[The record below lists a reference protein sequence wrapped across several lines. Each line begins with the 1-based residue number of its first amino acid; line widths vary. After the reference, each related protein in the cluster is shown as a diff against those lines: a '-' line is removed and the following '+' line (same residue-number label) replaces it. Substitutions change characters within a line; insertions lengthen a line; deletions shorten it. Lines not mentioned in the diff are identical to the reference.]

1 MNELL
6 LQLYSKYWNDM
17 MQNVF
22 RADEKNHPSAYP
34 FLLQVT
40 QHYQNAPKRVMFC
53 GMEAEYW
60 GGEFREPYDVTPP
73 TFMEEYHGFVN
84 HNWESNRKQ
93 RPGKNSSYWNFQW
106 NIIKRFPK
114 VGYVAQNIVKI
125 GKRWDKGCDDFIFQ
139 RTLEH
144 FPVWKE
150 ELKILRP
157 DIIIFIAQDSYE
169 GRIRAVAGD
178 FEATPDEELGSFLTK
193 IVFDDPEMPA
203 AYRISMVPRT
213 LQFQGLYNRMA
224 DKVSDI
230 IASALDLHT
239 AKKPSRV
246 ISRVTI
252 GKEAF
257 AQKVPSEKAKEYNA
271 IGQRLNKRYYAYK
284 QEYPRWSDE
293 RVYAAVAYSYAVEK
307 EGLERTNID
316 QASTLRLRWDAFVER
331 IRIYLLKKQYY
342 KS

>member
-1 MNELL
+1 
-6 LQLYSKYWNDM
+6 
-17 MQNVF
+17 
-22 RADEKNHPSAYP
+22 
-34 FLLQVT
+34 
-40 QHYQNAPKRVMFC
+40 
-53 GMEAEYW
+53 
-60 GGEFREPYDVTPP
+60 
-73 TFMEEYHGFVN
+73 MEEYHGFVN

-93 RPGKNSSYWNFQW
+93 RPGKNSPYWNFQW
-106 NIIKRFPK
+106 NIIKRFPE

-169 GRIRAVAGD
+169 ERIRAVAGD
-178 FEATPDEELGSFLTK
+178 FEATPDDELGSFLTK

-224 DKVSDI
+224 DKISDI
-230 IASALDLHT
+230 IASSIGLHT
-239 AKKPSRV
+239 IKPARV
-246 ISRVTI
+246 VARVTI

-257 AQKVPSEKAKEYNA
+257 AQKVPSEKAKEYSA

-284 QEYPRWSDE
+284 EEYPQWSEE
-293 RVYAAVAYSYAVEK
+293 RVYAAVAYSYAVER
-307 EGLERTNID
+307 EGLEVTNID

-331 IRIYLLKKQYY
+331 IRIYLLKRRYY

>member
-1 MNELL
+1 M
-6 LQLYSKYWNDM
+6 
-17 MQNVF
+17 
-22 RADEKNHPSAYP
+22 
-34 FLLQVT
+34 
-40 QHYQNAPKRVMFC
+40 
-53 GMEAEYW
+53 
-60 GGEFREPYDVTPP
+60 
-73 TFMEEYHGFVN
+73 
-84 HNWESNRKQ
+84 
-93 RPGKNSSYWNFQW
+93 
-106 NIIKRFPK
+106 
-114 VGYVAQNIVKI
+114 
-125 GKRWDKGCDDFIFQ
+125 
-139 RTLEH
+139 
-144 FPVWKE
+144 
-150 ELKILRP
+150 KILRP

-169 GRIRAVAGD
+169 ERIRAVAGD
-178 FEATPDEELGSFLTK
+178 FEATPDDELGSFLTK

-316 QASTLRLRWDAFVER
+316 QASTLRLRWDAFVEKVR
-331 IRIYLLKKQYY
+331 VYLLKRRYY

>member
-1 MNELL
+1 MQRLIIPVILILL
-6 LQLYSKYWNDM
+6 LSFAFPGAAQPQRYSDTYTDSFDTVITFIAFADSPEVFAKTSAQVHSLYQHLHKLYDRYNSYEDEGIINVYTLNEKAAKEPVKVDPLLFTLLRFAQDHYSDIKGQTNIAMGKLLGIWHDYREAGLADPARAQL
-17 MQNVF
+17 
-22 RADEKNHPSAYP
+22 PP
-34 FLLQVT
+34 
-40 QHYQNAPKRVMFC
+40 
-53 GMEAEYW
+53 MEALQAAAE
-60 GGEFREPYDVTPP
+60 
-73 TFMEEYHGFVN
+73 H
-84 HNWESNRKQ
+84 
-93 RPGKNSSYWNFQW
+93 
-106 NIIKRFPK
+106 
-114 VGYVAQNIVKI
+114 
-125 GKRWDKGCDDFIFQ
+125 CDID
-139 RTLEH
+139 RL
-144 FPVWKE
+144 
-150 ELKILRP
+150 IL
-157 DIIIFIAQDSYE
+157 DSE
-169 GRIRAVAGD
+169 NMTV
-178 FEATPDEELGSFLTK
+178 F
-193 IVFDDPEMPA
+193 FDDPEMPD
-203 AYRISMVPRT
+203 AYRISMVQRT

>member
-22 RADEKNHPSAYP
+22 KADEKNHPSAYP

-84 HNWESNRKQ
+84 HNWESKRKQ
-93 RPGKNSSYWNFQW
+93 RPGKNSPYWNFQW
-106 NIIKRFPK
+106 NIMKRFPE

-169 GRIRAVAGD
+169 ERIRAVAGD
-178 FEATPDEELGSFLTK
+178 FEATPDDELGSQWFHVLYSFKGCIIGWLIRLAILLRQHWTCTQRK
-193 IVFDDPEMPA
+193 SLRE
-203 AYRISMVPRT
+203 S
-213 LQFQGLYNRMA
+213 FQ
-224 DKVSDI
+224 
-230 IASALDLHT
+230 
-239 AKKPSRV
+239 
-246 ISRVTI
+246 
-252 GKEAF
+252 E
-257 AQKVPSEKAKEYNA
+257 
-271 IGQRLNKRYYAYK
+271 
-284 QEYPRWSDE
+284 
-293 RVYAAVAYSYAVEK
+293 
-307 EGLERTNID
+307 
-316 QASTLRLRWDAFVER
+316 
-331 IRIYLLKKQYY
+331 
-342 KS
+342 